1 MNMNLYKEIWI
12 LLKKEIILEWRLKY
26 AFNGILLYIV
36 STIFVCYMSFNLQKG
51 QLSPLTWNALF
62 WIILLFTA
70 TNAIAKSFVQENE
83 GRQLYY
89 YTLVSPEAI
98 ILSKIIY
105 NTLLMW
111 LMSLLGYVIYSIVLN
126 NPIQDQLLFCI
137 NILLGGMGFATT
149 LSMISAIASKS
160 NNSSTLM
167 AVLGFPVVLPLL
179 LLLIKISKNAI
190 DGLALSVSY
199 DEISTLLAI
208 NVIVIAVSYLLFPY
222 LWRS

>member
-1 MNMNLYKEIWI
+1 MDLFQEII
-12 LLKKEIILEWRLKY
+12 SLLKKEIVLEWRRKY

-36 STIFVCYMSFNLQKG
+36 STIFVCYLSFNLQKS
-51 QLSPLTWNALF
+51 QLNPLTWNALF

-70 TNAIAKSFVQENE
+70 TNAIAKSFMQESE

-89 YTLVSPEAI
+89 YMLASPEAI

-111 LMSLLGYVIYSIVLN
+111 LMSLIGYLIYSVVLG
-126 NPIQDQLLFCI
+126 NPVQDKLLFFI
-137 NILLGGMGFATT
+137 NILLGGLGFATT

-160 NNSSTLM
+160 SQGGTLM
-167 AVLGFPVVLPLL
+167 AVLGFPVIIPLL
-179 LLLIKISKNAI
+179 LLLIKISKNAM

-199 DEISTLLAI
+199 KEISTLLAI
-208 NVIVIAVSYLLFPY
+208 NLIVVSISYLLFPY

>member
-1 MNMNLYKEIWI
+1 MDLFQEII
-12 LLKKEIILEWRLKY
+12 SLLKKEIILEWRRKY

-36 STIFVCYMSFNLQKG
+36 STIFVCYLSFNLQKS
-51 QLSPLTWNALF
+51 QLNPLTWNALF

-70 TNAIAKSFVQENE
+70 TNAIAKSFMQESE

-89 YTLVSPEAI
+89 YMLVSPEAI

-105 NTLLMW
+105 NALLMW
-111 LMSLLGYVIYSIVLN
+111 LMSLIGYLIYSVVLG
-126 NPIQDQLLFCI
+126 NPVQDKLLFFI
-137 NILLGGMGFATT
+137 NILLGGLGFATT

-160 NNSSTLM
+160 AQGGTLM
-167 AVLGFPVVLPLL
+167 AVLGFPVIIPLL
-179 LLLIKISKNAI
+179 LLLIKISKNAM

-199 DEISTLLAI
+199 KEISTLLAI
-208 NVIVIAVSYLLFPY
+208 NLIVVSISYLLFPY

>member
-1 MNMNLYKEIWI
+1 MDLLQEITS
-12 LLKKEIILEWRLKY
+12 LLKKEIVLEWRRKY

-36 STIFVCYMSFNLQKG
+36 STIFVCYLSFNLQKS
-51 QLSPLTWNALF
+51 QLNPLTWNALF

-70 TNAIAKSFVQENE
+70 TNAIAKSFMQESE

-89 YTLVSPEAI
+89 YMLVSPEAI

-111 LMSLLGYVIYSIVLN
+111 LMSLIGYLIYSVVLG
-126 NPIQDQLLFCI
+126 NPVQDKLLFFI
-137 NILLGGMGFATT
+137 NILLGGLGFATT

-160 NNSSTLM
+160 AQGGTLM
-167 AVLGFPVVLPLL
+167 AVLGFPVIIPLL

-199 DEISTLLAI
+199 KEISTLLAV
-208 NVIVIAVSYLLFPY
+208 NLIVVSISYLLFPY

>member
-1 MNMNLYKEIWI
+1 MNLFQEILV
-12 LLKKEIILEWRLKY
+12 LLKKEILLEWRRKY

-36 STIFVCYMSFNLQKG
+36 STIFVCYLSFNLQKG
-51 QLSPLTWNALF
+51 QLNPLTWNALF

-70 TNAIAKSFVQENE
+70 TNAVAKSFMQESE
-83 GRQLYY
+83 GRQLFY

-105 NTLLMW
+105 NSLLMW
-111 LMSLLGYVIYSIVLN
+111 LMSVLGYAIYSLVLN
-126 NPIQDQLLFCI
+126 NPVQDKGLFFL
-137 NILLGGMGFATT
+137 NILLGGLGFAST
-149 LSMISAIASKS
+149 LSMISAIASKA
-160 NNSSTLM
+160 NNGGALM

-208 NVIVIAVSYLLFPY
+208 NLIVIAVSYLLFPY

>member
-1 MNMNLYKEIWI
+1 MNLFQEIAALLRKEIV
-12 LLKKEIILEWRLKY
+12 LEWRRKY
-26 AFNGILLYIV
+26 AFNGILLYVI
-36 STIFVCYMSFNLQKG
+36 STIFICYLSFNLQRS
-51 QLSPLTWNALF
+51 QLNPLTWNALF

-70 TNAIAKSFVQENE
+70 TNAIAKSFVQESE

-111 LMSLLGYVIYSIVLN
+111 LMSILAYLVYSLILGNPVQNKVLFFAN
-126 NPIQDQLLFCI
+126 M
-137 NILLGGMGFATT
+137 LLGGMGFSTT

-160 NNSSTLM
+160 NNGGTLM
-167 AVLGFPVVLPLL
+167 AVLGFPVMIPFL

-199 DEISTLLAI
+199 DEIGTLIAI
-208 NVIVIAVSYLLFPY
+208 NLIVISVSYLLFPY
-222 LWRS
+222 LWRG

>member
-1 MNMNLYKEIWI
+1 MTLFQEII
-12 LLKKEIILEWRLKY
+12 ALLKKEIVLEWRRKY
-26 AFNGILLYIV
+26 AFNGILLYII
-36 STIFVCYMSFNLQKG
+36 STIFVCYLSFNLQKS
-51 QLSPLTWNALF
+51 QLNVLTWNALF

-105 NTLLMW
+105 NSLLMW
-111 LMSLLGYVIYSIVLN
+111 LMSILGYVIYSVVLG
-126 NPIQDQLLFCI
+126 NPVQDKILFFV
-137 NILLGGMGFATT
+137 NMLLGGLGFSAT

-160 NNSSTLM
+160 NNSGTLM
-167 AVLGFPVVLPLL
+167 AVLGFPVMIPLL

-190 DGLALSVSY
+190 DGLSLSVSY
-199 DEISTLLAI
+199 DEIGTLFAVNL
-208 NVIVIAVSYLLFPY
+208 IVISVSYLLFPY
-222 LWRS
+222 LWRG

>member
-1 MNMNLYKEIWI
+1 MNLLQEITI
-12 LLKKEIILEWRLKY
+12 LLKKEIVLEWRRKY
-26 AFNGILLYIV
+26 AFNGILLYII

-51 QLSPLTWNALF
+51 QLNPLTWNALF

-70 TNAIAKSFVQENE
+70 TNAIAKSFVQESE

-111 LMSLLGYVIYSIVLN
+111 LMSLLGYVIYSVVLH
-126 NPIQDQLLFCI
+126 NPIQDQSLFLL
-137 NILLGGMGFATT
+137 NMLLGGMGFAAT

-160 NNSSTLM
+160 NNSGTLM

-179 LLLIKISKNAI
+179 LLLIKISKNAM
-190 DGLALSVSY
+190 DGLAISVSY